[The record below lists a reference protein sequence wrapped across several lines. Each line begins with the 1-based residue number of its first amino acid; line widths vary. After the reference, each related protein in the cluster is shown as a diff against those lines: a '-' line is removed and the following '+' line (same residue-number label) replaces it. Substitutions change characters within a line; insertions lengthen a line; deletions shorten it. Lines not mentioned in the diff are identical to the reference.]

1 MSGPSCRYHNSRNML
16 EKFSVFLDKLSGLPY
31 WQVAILVIMLS
42 GVVVGGYFI
51 LRPPPRAAGDFQPA
65 GEAMAGDAGLQEKN
79 ELTVH
84 VAGAVS
90 HPGVVLL
97 EEGDR
102 VIDAIVAAGG
112 PLSEADLEKLNLAQ
126 AVQDGQ
132 KITVPVE
139 GATENTLAPGTGDE
153 GKKINLNTSSQRELE
168 ELPGIGPTLAER
180 IIAYREKK
188 GGFNSVDELKQV
200 SGIGDKKLE
209 EIRDLVEI

>member
-1 MSGPSCRYHNSRNML
+1 ML
-16 EKFSVFLDKLSGLPY
+16 EKLSSFLDRLSGLPY
-31 WQVAILVIMLS
+31 WQIAVLVILIT
-42 GVVVGGYFI
+42 GALVGGYFI
-51 LRPPPRAAGDFQPA
+51 LRPAPRPA
-65 GEAMAGDAGLQEKN
+65 GVFQSLEEETAVDTGQRGRS

-84 VAGAVS
+84 VAGSVS

-112 PLSEADLEKLNLAQ
+112 PLPEADLERLNLAQ
-126 AVQDGQ
+126 VVQDGQ

-139 GATENTLAPGTGDE
+139 GAVENTHVDITDGAGE
-153 GKKINLNTSSQRELE
+153 RINLNTSSRSELE

-188 GGFNSVDELKQV
+188 GGFSSVEELKQV
-200 SGIGDKKLE
+200 SGIGEKKFE
-209 EIRDLVEI
+209 EIRDMIEI